1 MLKSLGHSGHHTKLP
16 SEFLSPTDVS
26 DWSEG
31 GCVTLY
37 PTAKR
42 CRNWSF
48 WNWPGK
54 TGSVCVCACVCVCV
68 CVRAQSLSCIQLFAT
83 PWTVAHQ
90 APLSMGLSWPEYWSG
105 LPFVPLGDLPDP
117 GVNPHLLQL
126 LHWQV
131 DCLPPSH
138 LGSPF
143 LCAIL
148 GKWREE
154 ELSGHKRQMML

>member
-1 MLKSLGHSGHHTKLP
+1 MFKSLGHSGHHTKLP
-16 SEFLSPTDVS
+16 SEFLSLTDVS
-26 DWSEG
+26 DWWEG
-31 GCVTLY
+31 GCVTVSQLQRG
-37 PTAKR
+37 A
-42 CRNWSF
+42 
-48 WNWPGK
+48 G
-54 TGSVCVCACVCVCV
+54 TGVSGIGLGRQDPCVCVCV
-68 CVRAQSLSCIQLFAT
+68 CVCAQSLSCIQLFVT

-105 LPFVPLGDLPDP
+105 LPFLPLGDLPDP
-117 GVNPHLLQL
+117 GINPHLLQL

-143 LCAIL
+143 LCGIL